1 MLFEQVRRVNH
12 IESEVLCIESPEV
25 FMICPR
31 CNGTKWEETG
41 ATGTTIRMGYKTCTY
56 CNGHGVLSWIDK
68 VIRGKKNPFT
78 EGEK

>member
-1 MLFEQVRRVNH
+1 MQTANERRKNF
-12 IESEVLCIESPEV
+12 IENRDLCEENPGV

-31 CNGTKWEETG
+31 CNGTKSSIPIFSCNWE
-41 ATGTTIRMGYKTCTY
+41 KCNY
-56 CNGHGVLSWIDK
+56 CNGHGVITWIDK